1 MYESQIKNSFF
12 PNIFFRRPEQ
22 FGFVRVCFGF
32 VFTKCLIGFIFIILC
47 NTDVYIH
54 LTLKEFGFVLHNLSL
69 NSLSISPLFR
79 SDMTKKPCFSAFC
92 VMMAIWNPLMSDVC
106 YLKSDFCCLRTT
118 NYEPSIVRYIIP

>member
-54 LTLKEFGFVLHNLSL
+54 LTLKEFGFVLHNSSL

-79 SDMTKKPCFSAFC
+79 PDMTKNPCFPAFLSILHSPFTIKL
-92 VMMAIWNPLMSDVC
+92 VSYILYNIGHS
-106 YLKSDFCCLRTT
+106 
-118 NYEPSIVRYIIP
+118 PSSEFFQWIRDW